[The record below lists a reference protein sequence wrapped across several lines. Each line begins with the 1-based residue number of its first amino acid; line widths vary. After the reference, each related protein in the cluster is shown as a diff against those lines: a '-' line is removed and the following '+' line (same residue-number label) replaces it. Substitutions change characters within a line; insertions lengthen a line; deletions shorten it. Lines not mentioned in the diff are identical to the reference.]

1 MSLSIYAAPDSI
13 TVREILKSTKM
24 IKNLMKED
32 QSVRIPTPVHQ
43 NIADCVSTIFEGIDC
58 LEKYPG
64 MQKFSNFFLN
74 LKMLKTSLQKN
85 MKTQFDP
92 SAERDHSTV

>member
-1 MSLSIYAAPDSI
+1 SLSIYAAPDSI

-58 LEKYPG
+58 LEKHPG
-64 MQKFSNFFLN
+64 MQKFSNLFLN

-85 MKTQFDP
+85 MKTQ
-92 SAERDHSTV
+92 AA